1 VNDFGCRFCKRR
13 GNLEFLMTHSCRN
26 PGQDSRLLRKL
37 FTVVTSRY
45 PLPEQLEKQAADPS

>member
-26 PGQDSRLLRKL
+26 PGQDRPLLRKL

-45 PLPEQLEKQAADPS
+45 PLPEQLEKQAAE

>member
-26 PGQDSRLLRKL
+26 PGRDRPFLRML
-37 FTVVTSRY
+37 FDRVTARY
-45 PLPEQLEKQAADPS
+45 PLPEQLEKQAAE